1 MINVAVVGAAGRMG
15 RVLIGALAEDD
26 QARLAAAIVLPGSQL
41 LGVDAGELA
50 GIGLQGVVLTDSLE
64 AVIQQ
69 VDVVID
75 FTTPE
80 YTLENLALC
89 ADHGKKIVIGT
100 TGLNAEQI
108 EQLQAAA
115 RKTAV
120 VFAPNMSIGV
130 NLMFK
135 LLAMAAQVLEQEA
148 DMEIVEMHHRHK
160 VDAPSGTALKMGEVM
175 AGATGRTLD
184 DCAVLSRE
192 GHTGPRVPGTIGFAT
207 LRGGDVVGDHTAVF
221 ACAGERIE
229 VSHKASDRVIY
240 ARGALRA
247 TRFVHEQS
255 HGLFDMQAVLGLSTL

>member
-50 GIGLQGVVLTDSLE
+50 GIGSQGVVLTDSLE

-175 AGATGRTLD
+175 ASATGRTLD
-184 DCAVLSRE
+184 ECAVLSRE

-247 TRFVHEQS
+247 ARFVHEQS
-255 HGLFDMQAVLGLSTL
+255 HGLFDMQAVLGLGTL